1 MGPTLITTL
10 IMMTTPVEEKA
21 SAQELTVEP
30 PPLLELRDVTKSFS
44 NRIHIL
50 GPIRLTVEEGEFVVI
65 IGPSGSGKST
75 LLRVITGLTDAT
87 SGEVIYKGKRQWGV
101 NHKAALVFQS
111 FALFPWLTVMEN
123 VALGLEAQGFS
134 KPERYA
140 RARRYIDLVGLDG
153 YERAYPRELS
163 GGMKQRVGLARALT
177 VEPELLCMDEPFS
190 ALDAL
195 TASNLREQVLDIW
208 LSKQIVTKA
217 IILVT
222 HSVEEAVLMGDR
234 ALVLASK
241 PGRILADRPIALPR
255 PRRLKSPQFE
265 EQVDQ
270 LYSLIV

>member
-1 MGPTLITTL
+1 
-10 IMMTTPVEEKA
+10 MTTPVEEKA

-30 PPLLELRDVTKSFS
+30 SPPLLELRDVTKSFS

-50 GPIRLTVEEGEFVVI
+50 GPIRLTVEKGEFVVI

-101 NHKAALVFQS
+101 NRKAALVFQS

-177 VEPELLCMDEPFS
+177 IEPELLCMDEPFS
-190 ALDAL
+190 SLDPL
-195 TASNLREQVLDIW
+195 TAQNLRDEILQLWANPDLPPKAVLM
-208 LSKQIVTKA
+208 
-217 IILVT
+217 VT
-222 HSVEEAVLMGDR
+222 HSIEEAVY
-234 ALVLASK
+234 
-241 PGRILADRPIALPR
+241 LADRVIVLSSRPGHMVAELEIDLPR
-255 PRRLKSPQFE
+255 PRNRKEPEFYGWIDE
-265 EQVDQ
+265 I
-270 LYSLIV
+270 YSLIV